1 MAAVLRP
8 PGFAPDRAE
17 RHNEEVPRARD
28 DGQACMRHV
37 TAEDDG
43 RACGRRECERGREPV
58 LLVVFME
65 RLALDDFAAIPV
77 LPPWYVVADP
87 PRRRSLRPKPPNT
100 VACRLNLKFGY
111 IFIGVNGSRRVLT
124 GRVARV
130 GACR

>member
-1 MAAVLRP
+1 MSHEEIRKVRQTIRYLRTLRYFRLGVLRRRWRWLP
-8 PGFAPDRAE
+8 FEGPRAISHQAE

-65 RLALDDFAAIPV
+65 RLALDDFVVRLHPGFAAV
-77 LPPWYVVADP
+77 LV
-87 PRRRSLRPKPPNT
+87 R
-100 VACRLNLKFGY
+100 
-111 IFIGVNGSRRVLT
+111 GS
-124 GRVARV
+124 
-130 GACR
+130 